1 MRRIESSNVQ
11 LVNDKIR
18 ELRCHK
24 SGLVPEKVRVPNDAV
39 RTIARKL
46 ARIRIAFVTG
56 TRLTVDPELVTL
68 SILHAGDKT
77 APVTVAL

>member
-1 MRRIESSNVQ
+1 MRRIESANVQ

-24 SGLVPEKVRVPNDAV
+24 SGLVPGKRRVPHDAI
-39 RTIARKL
+39 RTIGRKL
-46 ARIRIAFVTG
+46 TRIWIAFVTR
-56 TRLTVDPELVTL
+56 TRLPIDPELVTL

-77 APVTVAL
+77 APVTVAM